1 MAIKALG
8 RITCI
13 MFEETTDEFIK
24 TRYDINAFQ
33 QLFTAASKDDFDEQ
47 LNSTNIF
54 GSKRFN
60 LEQNEERLK
69 KMQENLRSP
78 QWIAATSKHMRTIFV
93 ETSLLRAHASPTVR
107 GAYAE
112 ICCLLLKNCAHNLR
126 NNFIHL
132 LESVLALSEDEERSI
147 ATLCQATLSELQQ
160 QPNCSDIFDE
170 NAELLLDAHLTK
182 WPRILHRC
190 EDNEQFSELMFFK
203 GFLRNI
209 STDKLQLLLLVPKNL
224 ELFVM
229 CLLSALD
236 QRTSRD
242 LLNEEY
248 SLRRIAAGCPKDLAA
263 QFEKL
268 PWRQFKYLSSE
279 RCVNVLYDICALLGA
294 ESSLNRLI
302 FDFCIDIIEKRSSSM
317 NESILL
323 QTLMLTSKQGTARAS
338 RLVLTDLLLD
348 EILADDHWH
357 LALKPDTA
365 WRLKVDKVVILLI
378 VIKVYYVY

>member
-24 TRYDINAFQ
+24 IRYDINAFQ
-33 QLFTAASKDDFDEQ
+33 NLFDSVCKDEADNH
-47 LNSTNIF
+47 LNDTNIF
-54 GSKRFN
+54 GSKRLN

-69 KMQENLRSP
+69 QMQENLRSP
-78 QWIAATSKHMRTIFV
+78 QWIAATARHMRPIFV
-93 ETSLLRAHASPTVR
+93 ETCLLRAHASIEVR
-107 GAYAE
+107 RTYAE
-112 ICCLLLKNCAHNLR
+112 VCCLLLRNCVHNLK

-132 LESVLALSEDEERSI
+132 LESVLALSEDEEPNI
-147 ATLCQATLSELQQ
+147 AKLCQATLSELQQ
-160 QPNCSDIFDE
+160 RPSCSDIFDE
-170 NAELLLDAHLTK
+170 NAELLLDAHLNK

-203 GFLRNI
+203 GFLRNL
-209 STDKLQLLLLVPKNL
+209 SADKLQLLLLVPKNL

-248 SLRRIAAGCPKDLAA
+248 SLRRIVEGSPKELAA
-263 QFEKL
+263 QFSQL

-279 RCVNVLYDICALLGA
+279 RSVNVLYDICALLGA
-294 ESSLNRLI
+294 ELSLNRLI
-302 FDFCIDIIEKRSSSM
+302 FDCCQDLIDKRSTSM

-323 QTLMLTSKQGTARAS
+323 QTLMVTPQQGTARAS

-348 EILADDHWH
+348 EILCDDHWH
-357 LALKPDTA
+357 LALQPDAA
-365 WRLKVDKVVILLI
+365 WRLKVDKVCLFS
-378 VIKVYYVY
+378 